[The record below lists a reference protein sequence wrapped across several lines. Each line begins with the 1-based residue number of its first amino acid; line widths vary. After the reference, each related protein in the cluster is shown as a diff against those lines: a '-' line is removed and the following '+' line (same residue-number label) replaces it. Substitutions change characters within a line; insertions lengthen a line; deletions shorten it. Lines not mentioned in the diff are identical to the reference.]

1 MIPDIP
7 IHPVPDDDAGLPP
20 RSYALIAMLDEA
32 CARPCWPTS
41 ATEAGNFRANVERY
55 MFLMGAR
62 SLVDELVAQV
72 ATEIEADGDEGARDE
87 AEPEY
92 PQILGPDG
100 SVRDFLSSVRVAA
113 ERVGQKLSL
122 RDQDD

>member
-1 MIPDIP
+1 M
-7 IHPVPDDDAGLPP
+7 DDDDTGLPP

-32 CARPCWPTS
+32 CAQPEWPIS
-41 ATEAGNFRANVERY
+41 AAGAGRFRENVDRY

-62 SLVDELVAQV
+62 ALVDQLVAQV
-72 ATEIEADGDEGARDE
+72 ATEIEADRDEGARDE

-100 SVRDFLSSVRVAA
+100 SVRDFLSSIRVAA
-113 ERVGQKLSL
+113 EGVGRKLSL
-122 RDQDD
+122 RDQDH